1 MGNDNKEP
9 IVSVIMPCYNTVKYM
24 HKTLTSLFGQS
35 LKDFEAVFVNDGST
49 DGTKELLEQVKA
61 EHPDQV
67 TLIHKENGGQSEA
80 RNVGLDAAKGKY
92 IVFLDS
98 DDYIDTDYLE
108 VLVHAAEENNSEM
121 VLSGQ
126 HKVDEYGSTI
136 FNIDYPIHQY
146 PNYALR
152 RLNPHGKL
160 YSREFLNRHHIRFAV
175 GKKYEDNPFN
185 LMAMFL
191 CKNQVILQYNGH
203 YQLIRS
209 DSSTAIGIDP
219 EKIPYDALE
228 EAIAYVTEHKD
239 LVADM
244 DLFEFTVLS
253 FMTYFIFQGNRKH
266 IYTKKQVKGR
276 KSDLSV
282 IRKLC
287 DFTKELIPKYLPKYY
302 KNPHVGIFKERELM
316 FSQRAGVWLFV
327 RLLRMHLLKPF
338 TVTFYRLF

>member
-1 MGNDNKEP
+1 MDKDRKEP

-108 VLVHAAEENNSEM
+108 VLVKAAEENDSEM